1 MTTQNVPE
9 DAGQRE
15 DQTPETFPVLVG
27 SPSSGETVKKIPS
40 EQRGGTLELKTFSAP
55 LGNFA
60 IKQEQS
66 EVKSVSH
73 LW

>member
-1 MTTQNVPE
+1 MFQKMLGSERTK
-9 DAGQRE
+9 
-15 DQTPETFPVLVG
+15 TPETFPVLVG

-40 EQRGGTLELKTFSAP
+40 EQRRGTLKLKTFSAP

-60 IKQEQS
+60 IKQKQS